1 MPHLQATVI
10 MEIKRWIDDNLDKNI
25 TIASAAKRAGYSKR
39 HLQRIFKHHTGL
51 SFARYIRQEKIM
63 KATSDLLTT
72 SMPVIDIASKYGFD
86 DQQSFSKIFKKRA
99 ARARP
104 IGTCGAAGLRG
115 AVGGKAFL
123 LGSPWRSF

>member
-86 DQQSFSKIFKKRA
+86 DQQSFSKIFKKIYNT
-99 ARARP
+99 P
-104 IGTCGAAGLRG
+104 PGQ
-115 AVGGKAFL
+115 
-123 LGSPWRSF
+123 WRKRMANIK